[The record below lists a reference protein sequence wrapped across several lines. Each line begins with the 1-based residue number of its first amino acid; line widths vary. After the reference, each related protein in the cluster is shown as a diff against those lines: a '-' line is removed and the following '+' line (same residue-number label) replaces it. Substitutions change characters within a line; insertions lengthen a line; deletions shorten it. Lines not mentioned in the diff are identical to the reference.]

1 MVEQGDAPIRARL
14 RARGAWLVE
23 VGEGPADEARRR
35 ANLSRA
41 IADAYPDF
49 GALRDVALGRAEHFT
64 QRDAALL
71 SALEDEG
78 LVVMRAGY
86 PTASSA
92 AARRYLSG
100 GWLEELVFVAAE
112 AAGADEAL
120 VGQRVRWRAGE
131 HEGENEI
138 DVLARFGERLNFFSC
153 KAMAAELEREDQAHR
168 KRLMSALDE
177 ADNLMDHFGG
187 PQDRATLVVSTD
199 LFAEDVRRVR
209 YEQLHGKA
217 AALRVSL
224 ISLERLGWTE
234 LVRAVAA

>member
-1 MVEQGDAPIRARL
+1 MSRATR
-14 RARGAWLVE
+14 RSGRDCGREARGAWLVE

-138 DVLARFGERLNFFSC
+138 DVLARFGERLTFFFLQSP
-153 KAMAAELEREDQAHR
+153 
-168 KRLMSALDE
+168 
-177 ADNLMDHFGG
+177 GG
-187 PQDRATLVVSTD
+187 GAGARGSGAP
-199 LFAEDVRRVR
+199 
-209 YEQLHGKA
+209 KA
-217 AALRVSL
+217 ADVGA
-224 ISLERLGWTE
+224 G
-234 LVRAVAA
+234 

>member
-1 MVEQGDAPIRARL
+1 MLEQGDKRIRARL
-14 RARGAWLVE
+14 RARGAWLI
-23 VGEGPADEARRR
+23 EAGDGAAETARTR
-35 ANLSRA
+35 AGLSRA
-41 IADAYPDF
+41 IADAYPAF
-49 GALRDVALGRAEHFT
+49 EAIRDVAMGRADRGAFN
-64 QRDAALL
+64 DAALL
-71 SALEDEG
+71 RQLEAHG
-78 LVVMRAGY
+78 LVDMHAGH
-86 PTASSA
+86 PVAADA

-100 GWLEELVFVAAE
+100 GWLEELVFAAAE

-120 VGQRVRWRAGE
+120 VGQRVRWRAGG

-138 DVLARFGERLNFFSC
+138 DVLARFGPRLAFFSC
-153 KAMAAELEREDQAHR
+153 KALAAELERDDQAHR

-187 PQDRATLVVSTD
+187 PQDKAALVVSTD
-199 LFAEDVRRVR
+199 LFADEARRVR

-224 ISLERLGWTE
+224 ISLEKLGWAD

>member
-1 MVEQGDAPIRARL
+1 MSDQDGARIRARL

-23 VGEGPADEARRR
+23 AGEGGMEGARRR
-35 ANLSRA
+35 AGLSRA
-41 IADAYPDF
+41 IADAYAAF
-49 GALRDVALGRAEHFT
+49 EAMRDVALGRAERPRMHDAPL
-64 QRDAALL
+64 QRLL
-71 SALEDEG
+71 VTHG
-78 LVVMRAGY
+78 LVEARGGLLIA
-86 PTASSA
+86 ADA

-100 GWLEELVFVAAE
+100 GWLEELVFLAAE

-120 VGQRVRWRAGE
+120 VGQRVRWRAGG

-138 DVLARFGERLNFFSC
+138 DVLARFGERLAFFSC
-153 KAMAAELEREDQAHR
+153 KALAADLERDDPAHR

-187 PQDRATLVVSTD
+187 PQDTAALVVSTD
-199 LFAEDVRRVR
+199 LFAEEARVAR
-209 YEQLHGKA
+209 YQQLHGKA

-224 ISLERLGWTE
+224 ISLERLGWAD

>member
-1 MVEQGDAPIRARL
+1 MAEQGDERIRARL

-23 VGEGPADEARRR
+23 AGEGPADEARRR
-35 ANLSRA
+35 AELSRA
-41 IADAYPDF
+41 IAEAYPDF
-49 GALRDVALGRAEHFT
+49 EAIRDVALGRAEHFT
-64 QRDAALL
+64 LRDVALL
-71 SALEDEG
+71 KALEDAG
-78 LVVMRAGY
+78 LVELRAGY
-86 PTASSA
+86 PTASGPV
-92 AARRYLSG
+92 ARRYLSG

-120 VGQRVRWRAGE
+120 VGQRVCWRADG
-131 HEGENEI
+131 HDGENEI
-138 DVLARFGERLNFFSC
+138 DVLARFGERLAFFSC
-153 KAMAAELEREDQAHR
+153 KALAAELERDDQAHR

-187 PQDRATLVVSTD
+187 PQDKAALVVSTD
-199 LFAEDVRRVR
+199 LFVEELRHVR

-234 LVRAVAA
+234 LVRAVGA

>member
-1 MVEQGDAPIRARL
+1 MQTGDVGIRARL

-23 VGEGPADEARRR
+23 AGQGPIAEARVR
-35 ANLSRA
+35 ADLSRA
-41 IADAYPDF
+41 IADAYPAF
-49 GALRDVALGRAEHFT
+49 EAIRDIALGRGEHRPL
-64 QRDAALL
+64 RDAALVRL
-71 SALEDEG
+71 LAAHG
-78 LVVMRAGY
+78 LVEERSGRAV
-86 PTASSA
+86 AADA

-100 GWLEELVFVAAE
+100 GWLEELVFMAAE

-120 VGQRVRWRAGE
+120 VGQRVRWRAGG

-138 DVLARFGERLNFFSC
+138 DVLARFVDRLAFFSC
-153 KAMAAELEREDQAHR
+153 KALAAELEREDQAHR

-187 PQDRATLVVSTD
+187 PQDKAALVVSTD
-199 LFAEDVRRVR
+199 LFAEEARLVR

-224 ISLERLGWTE
+224 ISLEKLGWTD
-234 LVRAVAA
+234 LVRAIGA